1 MRTIITGATGLIGG
15 KLLAGLER
23 EDVTVLTRDVAA
35 ARRSIDAGR
44 FVAWDGISDIA
55 AEVFERAEV
64 VYHLA
69 GEPVAS
75 GRWSADKKQRILES
89 RTLGTRAVVEAM
101 ARAGSKP
108 VLVSASAVGYYG
120 SRDEEVLTEASA
132 PGSGFLPDVCKA
144 WEAAA
149 ESAAR
154 SGSRVAMLRIGIVL
168 AREGGALAKM
178 LPIFRTGLA
187 GRLGSGEQWMPWIHV
202 DDVVSLFRHAAAARE
217 VEGPINAVSPNPV
230 TNADFTAALARAIHR
245 PAVLPAPKLALRAVL
260 GEMAEVVLASQ
271 RVIPERALRH
281 GHVFR
286 HPRLPEA
293 LAALFAPAPSS
304 SSSSHRDAAAVSA
317 APLQ

>member
-1 MRTIITGATGLIGG
+1 MRTIITGATGLIGR
-15 KLLAGLER
+15 KLVAGLER
-23 EDVTVLTRDVAA
+23 EEVTVLTRNVAA

-44 FVAWDGISDIA
+44 FVAWDGISGIA
-55 AEVFERAEV
+55 PEVFERAEV

-120 SRDEEVLTEASA
+120 SRDEELLTEASA

-149 ESAAR
+149 ESAAS

-202 DDVVSLFRHAAAARE
+202 DDVVSLFRHAGAARA

-271 RVIPERALRH
+271 RVIPERALGH

-286 HPRLPEA
+286 HPRLAAA
-293 LAALFAPAPSS
+293 LADLFAPAPPPPSS
-304 SSSSHRDAAAVSA
+304 PSSSHRAAAA
-317 APLQ
+317 

>member
-1 MRTIITGATGLIGG
+1 MRTIITGATGLIGR
-15 KLLAGLER
+15 KLVAGLER
-23 EDVTVLTRDVAA
+23 EEVTVLTRNVAA

-44 FVAWDGISDIA
+44 FVAWDGISGIA
-55 AEVFERAEV
+55 PEVFERAEV

-120 SRDEEVLTEASA
+120 SRDEELLTEASA

-149 ESAAR
+149 ESAAS

-202 DDVVSLFRHAAAARE
+202 DDVVSLFRHAGAARA

-286 HPRLPEA
+286 HPRLAEA
-293 LAALFAPAPSS
+293 LADLFAPAPSS
-304 SSSSHRDAAAVSA
+304 SSSSSHRDAAA
-317 APLQ
+317 